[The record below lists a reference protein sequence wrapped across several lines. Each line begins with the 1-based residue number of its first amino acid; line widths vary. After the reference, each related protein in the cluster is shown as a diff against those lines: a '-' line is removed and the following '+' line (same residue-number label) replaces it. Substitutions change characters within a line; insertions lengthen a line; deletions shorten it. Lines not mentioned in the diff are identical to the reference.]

1 MSDRSPVSS
10 DAAPAS
16 TPAEIAATWRPAD
29 SYGYVQRAGA
39 RLRYARWNAPGTP
52 RGSVVL
58 LQGRAEFIEKYSTE
72 VVGELLSR
80 GFSVFAVD
88 LRGQGLSDRPL
99 PDHDKG
105 HVDDFDTYVADL
117 DQFLTEIVAPVA
129 PRPILALSHSTSGNI
144 LLRYLTERGAGPFA
158 ASFCVS
164 PMTGLCRALPIALL
178 TRALSPFGV
187 RDTAYMAWTGP
198 YDRAHRRFEGN
209 DVTSDETRY
218 RFTDLWFRADPRLS
232 LGGPT
237 IGWLKQAQRSI
248 DRLISPGTLER
259 ISVPLTVMSASGDRV
274 VDIASHAAVVAR
286 VRGATHCAVAG
297 AKHEILMETD
307 PRRAQFWAAFD
318 RVAASLG

>member
-1 MSDRSPVSS
+1 MSDRSLAPS
-10 DAAPAS
+10 DAAPLA

-29 SYGYVQRAGA
+29 SYGFVRRGGA
-39 RLRYARWNAPGTP
+39 RLRYACWNAPGTP
-52 RGSVVL
+52 RGSVVV

-72 VVGELLSR
+72 VVGELLGR

-117 DQFLTEIVAPVA
+117 DQFLAEIVTPAA
-129 PRPILALSHSTSGNI
+129 PRPVLALSHSTSGNI
-144 LLRYLTERGAGPFA
+144 LLRYLTERGGGPFA
-158 ASFCVS
+158 AAFCVS

-178 TRALSPFGV
+178 THALSPFGV

-198 YDRAHRRFEGN
+198 YDPTHRKFEGN
-209 DVTSDETRY
+209 DVTNDETRY
-218 RFTDLWFRADPRLS
+218 RYTDLWFKTDPRLS

-248 DRLISPGTLER
+248 DRLFSPGMLER
-259 ISVPLTVMSASGDRV
+259 IAVPLAIMSASGDKV
-274 VDIASHAAVVAR
+274 VDIASHAAIVAR
-286 VRGATHCAVAG
+286 VRGAAHLSVDG

-307 PRRAQFWAAFD
+307 PRRAQFWASFD
-318 RVAASLG
+318 GFAARL

>member
-1 MSDRSPVSS
+1 MSDAS
-10 DAAPAS
+10 AAPARP
-16 TPAEIAATWRPAD
+16 PAHLTTWRPAD
-29 SYGYVQRAGA
+29 RYGFVQGAGA
-39 RLRYARWNAPGTP
+39 RLRYGCWNAPGTP

-72 VVGELLSR
+72 VMGELLNR

-117 DQFLTEIVAPVA
+117 EQFLVEIVAPAA
-129 PRPILALSHSTSGNI
+129 PRPVLALSHSTSGNV

-158 ASFCVS
+158 GSLCVS

-178 TRALSPFGV
+178 TETLSPFGI

-198 YDRAHRRFEGN
+198 YDPSHRRFEGN

-218 RFTDLWFRADPRLS
+218 RFTDLWFKADPRLS

-248 DRLISPGTLER
+248 DRLFSPGMLER
-259 ISVPLTVMSASGDRV
+259 ISIPLVIMSAAADKV
-274 VDIASHAAVVAR
+274 VDIASHKATVAR
-286 VRGATHCAVAG
+286 VRGAMHCSVDG

-318 RVAASLG
+318 QVAATLG